1 METVEV
7 KYSNLVEMLEDAVRR
22 YADRSLYATKR
33 NGVYEWTSYQEFAEL
48 VDQLRGGLATL
59 EVAPEDRV
67 AVISKNTL
75 QWAVGAYATY
85 GLKGQYVPMY
95 ETQLVQEWEY
105 IVRDSG
111 ATVLLVSNSSIYEQ
125 VKHFPEAISNL
136 KHVVLLDGD
145 SAPLNWSGL
154 LQAGKE
160 NPVPAQYPEAD
171 SPMGMIYTSGTTGAP
186 KGVVISHRNMLF
198 EVASG
203 LTVLRLGWGEA
214 GLNSLCFLPW
224 AHIFGQ
230 VVEVHALI
238 QEGGA
243 AALVDDVNTLVEEL
257 SIVKPTV
264 FFAVPRVYNRI
275 YDRLRAQ
282 MQEKPA
288 PIRALFYAG
297 LARAKRERE
306 GEVLGGLDKLLLGLA
321 RKIIFSKVQ
330 QRFGGNLKMAVSGA
344 SALSA
349 EVAEFVND
357 LGIDVYEGYGLSEN
371 TAALTVNYRGNRK
384 FGTVG
389 KPLPGVRVEIDR
401 SVEGSVEGD
410 GEVIAYGDN
419 VMLGYHNLPDKTR
432 EVLMPDGGLRT
443 GDLGRFDADGYLY
456 ITGRVK
462 EQFKLE
468 NGKYVAPAPLEESL
482 KLSPFINQ
490 AMICGLGRP
499 HTVALLVVEVPYVQS
514 YAERH
519 NVSGTDAELLQND
532 VILQRIERDIQRF
545 GANYRSYE
553 VPRKFK
559 LLTEEWSID
568 NGMLTPTLKLKRNVV
583 EERFRGEIDSMY

>member
-125 VKHFPEAISNL
+125 VKHFPEAISDL

-443 GDLGRFDADGYLY
+443 GDLGRFDEDGYLY

-519 NVSGTDAELLQND
+519 NISGTDAELLQND

>member
-111 ATVLLVSNSSIYEQ
+111 ATVLLVSNSNIYEQ
-125 VKHFPEAISNL
+125 VKHFPEAISDL

-443 GDLGRFDADGYLY
+443 GDLGRFDEDGYLY

-519 NVSGTDAELLQND
+519 NISGTDAELLQND

>member
-125 VKHFPEAISNL
+125 VKHFPEAISDL

>member
-111 ATVLLVSNSSIYEQ
+111 ATVLLVSNSNIYEQ
-125 VKHFPEAISNL
+125 VKHFPEAISDL

-443 GDLGRFDADGYLY
+443 GDLGRFDEDGYLY